1 MLSRASRS
9 RSRSAA
15 FCVTASMLFLL
26 VVVGCGG
33 GSEQDQEK
41 PTQEATPATTATT
54 QETTSQGGE
63 EISQQFVGEVPE
75 INAYLALVVSS
86 PQQASTSPQVRA
98 YLCDGES
105 INAWLTGNEEP
116 ANTLDLSSDDGANLK
131 GELSPNEATGTLT
144 LADGRALAFSIPQA
158 IGTEGLYNMTL
169 NPDGQ
174 MSGTSEGG
182 GNTLEGR
189 LGDRQQEDGRY
200 LLSGT
205 ITSADGETQDFQ
217 ALATPDTT
225 GEIRGI
231 FVGNGADGRFIGNG
245 GNGVK
250 GGGKKGSGAGF
261 LGSGGLS

>member
-158 IGTEGLYNMTL
+158 TGIEGLYDMTL
-169 NPDGQ
+169 NSDGQ

-189 LGDRQQEDGRY
+189 LGDRQQDGRY

-205 ITSADGETQDFQ
+205 ITSAEGESQDFQ
-217 ALATPDTT
+217 ALATPDAT

-231 FVGNGADGRFIGNG
+231 FLGNGSDGIGNG
-245 GNGVK
+245 GNGFK

-261 LGSGGLS
+261 FGEGGLS